1 MNSIVTMDSAL
12 TMSSREIADLVESRH
27 DNVKRAIERL
37 SERQLNND
45 GTVKRGAVIVRP
57 PMEDEQIKDS
67 MGRSRTESVYVFSGK
82 QGKRDSLIVVAQLCP
97 EFTARLVDRWHEL
110 EELVQQPAAMQL
122 PQTYSDAL
130 RLLADQVEEAQRIS
144 HQRDEAIRTKAQ
156 ISSSREAS
164 TMGKLSA
171 ATKKIAKLEQA
182 VGDSRDWKTAKSIA
196 WLPEVFD
203 LTGKKNPAYSQIGKK
218 LTAIS
223 NEIGV
228 EIREVEDS
236 AYGKVK
242 AYHLDAINELHSRIN
257 SDPGLLS
264 KYRKNNQER
273 AA

>member
-1 MNSIVTMDSAL
+1 MNSIVTMGNAL
-12 TMSSREIADLVESRH
+12 TMSSREIAGLTGKRH
-27 DNVKRAIERL
+27 DNVMSDCKKLADFYSQSYSPEISGEHVKTSTYKDPTGRELPCFELNKQASLDLVTGYSLPHRHAVNKRW
-37 SERQLNND
+37 Q
-45 GTVKRGAVIVRP
+45 
-57 PMEDEQIKDS
+57 
-67 MGRSRTESVYVFSGK
+67 
-82 QGKRDSLIVVAQLCP
+82 
-97 EFTARLVDRWHEL
+97 EL
-110 EELVQQPAAMQL
+110 EELVQQPSAMQL

-130 RLLADQVEEAQRIS
+130 RLLADQVEETQRIS

-171 ATKKIAKLEQA
+171 ATKKIAKLEKT
-182 VGDSRDWKTAKSIA
+182 VGDNRDWKTAKSIT
-196 WLPEVFD
+196 WLPDVFD
-203 LTGKKNPAYSQIGKK
+203 LTGKRSPAYSQIGKR

-242 AYHLDAINELHSRIN
+242 AYHLDAINEFHSRIN
-257 SDPGLLS
+257 SDPDLLA
-264 KYRKNNQER
+264 KYRKNKQEN